1 MSNRWIV
8 RRLIAFVSLVAL
20 AALVSAN
27 CGGGEDGPSST
38 ASPAAD
44 LTATVK
50 PTNQEIGGTPTQEDE
65 PSSTASPAADLTATV
80 KPTDQEIGG
89 TPTQEDQPTT
99 LEAVLGIT
107 RPTPN
112 DAVSMVISVEF
123 DSLEFAYVLV
133 RPIPEDPNQ
142 QYWAQA
148 AAESQGGNRWISYPV
163 YVGRE
168 TDPSGLPFKI
178 CVVIS
183 DESLSRGQ
191 SLPEKPEGPSH
202 CVDVTR
208 E

>member
-1 MSNRWIV
+1 MSNRRTV
-8 RRLIAFVSLVAL
+8 KRLIGFLSLLALVAL
-20 AALVSAN
+20 FSAN
-27 CGGGEDGPSST
+27 CGGGEDKPTST
-38 ASPAAD
+38 ASPAVD
-44 LTATVK
+44 HTETV
-50 PTNQEIGGTPTQEDE
+50 TPT
-65 PSSTASPAADLTATV
+65 DLDDV
-80 KPTDQEIGG
+80 VEI
-89 TPTQEDQPTT
+89 
-99 LEAVLGIT
+99 I

-112 DAVSMVISVEF
+112 EAVPMVISVEF
-123 DSLEFAYVLV
+123 DSPEFTYVLV

-142 QYWAQA
+142 QYWVQA

-163 YVGRE
+163 YVGQE
-168 TDPSGLPFKI
+168 TDRSGLPFKV